1 MGAQA
6 ALTLD
11 RVGLSA
17 AEPLPM
23 AKLAVEDVCH
33 RTMQEARKEC
43 ERLVGLQRKALA
55 ARASKTLGY
64 ERPDNNSTHH
74 HHIGG
79 MATTS
84 STADQGPMPTTISRN
99 GHRKRQRPGGPLAS
113 LTGAMGGGGTKRG
126 GVGAMAARFVEQRR
140 HFEAKRER
148 VRHSRD
154 IWCVKASRVRCVVV
168 LAQSNPRKRG
178 GKERS
183 YGSVFL
189 GHVYVHPNSH

>member
-33 RTMQEARKEC
+33 RTMQVARKEC

-64 ERPDNNSTHH
+64 ERPDNNNCIHH
-74 HHIGG
+74 HHNGG

-84 STADQGPMPTTISRN
+84 VDQSPMPTTIGRN
-99 GHRKRQRPGGPLAS
+99 GHRKRPRPGGPLVS
-113 LTGAMGGGGTKRG
+113 LTGAMGACTKRG

-140 HFEAKRER
+140 HFEAKREK
-148 VRHSRD
+148 VRTLFTFS
-154 IWCVKASRVRCVVV
+154 
-168 LAQSNPRKRG
+168 
-178 GKERS
+178 
-183 YGSVFL
+183 
-189 GHVYVHPNSH
+189 